1 MTLTIHI
8 ADTIRSVAAGL
19 PRTLV
24 VQKPQAMTIRELA
37 VDVGI
42 PPILIV
48 YASVDGVR
56 KRLNDVVAGDANI
69 QFFGTLAGG

>member
-56 KRLNDVVAGDANI
+56 KSLNDVVAGDANI

>member
-24 VQKPQAMTIRELA
+24 VEKPEATSIRELA
-37 VDVGI
+37 LEVGI

-48 YASVDGVR
+48 FTSVNGTR
-56 KRLNDVVAGDANI
+56 KNLDDLITGDATI
-69 QFFGTLAGG
+69 QFFGTMAGG

>member
-24 VQKPQAMTIRELA
+24 VEKPEAMTIRELA
-37 VDVGI
+37 LEVGI
-42 PPILIV
+42 PPVLIV
-48 YASVDGVR
+48 FASVDGVR
-56 KRLNDVVAGDANI
+56 KSLNDVVAGDANI

>member
-24 VQKPQAMTIRELA
+24 VEKPDAMTIRELA

-42 PPILIV
+42 PPVLIV

-56 KRLNDVVAGDANI
+56 KSLNDVVAGDAKI